1 MTSLQTDNNNDSAIV
16 ESIIGSKMQAVV
28 DMFNE
33 NGMSP
38 NAIVDFNNI
47 DLEYKQCKNLPCGLR
62 FGSYINSNN
71 DVMNGFPVLLPF
83 THSNATAFLSNGN
96 DEIVHDLF
104 ENMAFR
110 IMMSLDADRYKF
122 SFVDNM
128 SFGKKVNIMHR
139 LPDRIK
145 SNAIID
151 DDKKMANL
159 ITELENDVKNF
170 NSNQLAKSGC
180 DRIEEFNK
188 TAGSLTV
195 PYRFVFIYNF
205 SYGFSREMIERFFNL
220 INKQNAT
227 KAGIYIFYNID
238 ATAPLPYGFDMS
250 SFLNISTLVDANDN
264 NNFVI
269 DNSIY
274 PEGFFNDKSI
284 KLDSDKTDNID
295 AIIDAIT
302 DKANKIK
309 QTIISFDDYLE
320 DLMINGGYWQGD
332 TRKGIKI
339 PIGKRPVDETVYFE
353 FGGDTSDYF
362 AMVGGRPGYGKTV
375 LLHNIICNGA
385 ILYSPQELNFYLID
399 CTNGT
404 GFKPYAKLPH
414 AKFVSITNQRE
425 YTVSALDNLVGE
437 MYRRAEIFKD
447 ASEELHD
454 TIEKI
459 EEYRKRTGV
468 VMSRIVVIIDEFQVL
483 LEKEDRVTRKAKGHL
498 EKLIREGRKYG
509 INIIFCTQSYRQLD
523 FNTDLITLRIAFNLK
538 DIDSEKVLG
547 NDSARNLIRKGE
559 AILNNQT
566 GNKTAN
572 VHFQGAFTDKMLKY
586 VEFCCDEVKKHPEY
600 QLDRFVFDGKI
611 NGDLA
616 SNKDFLNIVK
626 SDKLTRVSK
635 IYIGVPSFIRNE
647 HIYFKIR
654 SNSGSNLLVI
664 GNDINSAMSTIMLA
678 NYQLVMQNT
687 NESKFYIVDF
697 LSSDDALANYYKDL
711 CSYFENV
718 IYVPKRN
725 VTDLIEDISN
735 ELQTR
740 IDNDKEGKSN
750 EERGRIVLSLS
761 YVQASKELK
770 KNGYMLSKSTE
781 KLIKIIKDG
790 PDLGIHIFLY
800 SYNYKGLSEIID
812 PQLYGEFDNKIIV
825 SEGGGVSVFNDINI
839 KEPNNGYGL
848 LQTEDE
854 IATYNP
860 DPFMF
865 YNEFSSEDKDVHS
878 VVLKEILSIKNTDN
892 SNG

>member
-62 FGSYINSNN
+62 SGSYINSNN

-110 IMMSLDADRYKF
+110 IMMSLDADLYKF

-151 DDKKMANL
+151 DDKKLANL
-159 ITELENDVKNF
+159 ITELENDVKNL

-205 SYGFSREMIERFFNL
+205 PYGFSREMIERFFNL

-320 DLMINGGYWQGD
+320 DLMINGGYWHGD

-425 YTVSALDNLVGE
+425 YTVSSLDNLVGE

-447 ASEELHD
+447 AREELHD

-509 INIIFCTQSYRQLD
+509 INIIF
-523 FNTDLITLRIAFNLK
+523 
-538 DIDSEKVLG
+538 
-547 NDSARNLIRKGE
+547 
-559 AILNNQT
+559 
-566 GNKTAN
+566 
-572 VHFQGAFTDKMLKY
+572 
-586 VEFCCDEVKKHPEY
+586 
-600 QLDRFVFDGKI
+600 
-611 NGDLA
+611 
-616 SNKDFLNIVK
+616 
-626 SDKLTRVSK
+626 
-635 IYIGVPSFIRNE
+635 
-647 HIYFKIR
+647 
-654 SNSGSNLLVI
+654 
-664 GNDINSAMSTIMLA
+664 
-678 NYQLVMQNT
+678 
-687 NESKFYIVDF
+687 
-697 LSSDDALANYYKDL
+697 
-711 CSYFENV
+711 
-718 IYVPKRN
+718 
-725 VTDLIEDISN
+725 
-735 ELQTR
+735 
-740 IDNDKEGKSN
+740 
-750 EERGRIVLSLS
+750 
-761 YVQASKELK
+761 
-770 KNGYMLSKSTE
+770 
-781 KLIKIIKDG
+781 
-790 PDLGIHIFLY
+790 
-800 SYNYKGLSEIID
+800 
-812 PQLYGEFDNKIIV
+812 
-825 SEGGGVSVFNDINI
+825 
-839 KEPNNGYGL
+839 
-848 LQTEDE
+848 
-854 IATYNP
+854 
-860 DPFMF
+860 
-865 YNEFSSEDKDVHS
+865 
-878 VVLKEILSIKNTDN
+878 
-892 SNG
+892 